1 MKKILTFVL
10 CALMLFSMLA
20 LVGCGKNKKSEE
32 NKPATAA
39 AVKFGAGVQSS
50 ITATDISDEDGSGT
64 LDASLAAVLVDAD
77 GKIVACQ
84 LDAVNM
90 VTYFKADNT
99 VTPVEDKA
107 LKSKVEQGDAYNMV
121 NYGKGQAIDGGDV
134 KTEWYAQADI
144 LESLIIGKTIDE
156 VKALV
161 VNGYRGNDE
170 VIAAGCTIGIND
182 LVLAVEKAVANAKTE
197 VAADAKLSIGVAG
210 QQTVAE
216 ASADQNASNKLTAN
230 IFIAAVD
237 AESKVL
243 ASSTDCVENT
253 FTLKDGKVEMD
264 NTDGLSKRNKG
275 DGYNMVAYGK
285 GSALGG
291 GDVTTEWYAQVDAFD
306 AACVGKTGAEIAG
319 LMATEGEY
327 ADRGVDTLM
336 SAGCTVYVSGF
347 VAAAAKI

>member
-1 MKKILTFVL
+1 MKKIIAIALSV
-10 CALMLFSMLA
+10 LMLVSLLTA
-20 LVGCGKNKKSEE
+20 CGAE
-32 NKPATAA
+32 KPADTAKT
-39 AVKFGAGVQSS
+39 VKFGAGVQSA
-50 ITATDISDEDGSGT
+50 ITPADATDEKNASGT

-90 VTYFKADNT
+90 KTEFLADGK
-99 VTPVEDKA
+99 VKPVADKD
-107 LKSKVEQGDAYNMV
+107 LKSKVEQGAEYNMV

-134 KTEWYAQADI
+134 TKEWYQQADI
-144 LESLIIGKTIDE
+144 LETLVIGKTIAE

-161 VNGYRGNDE
+161 VNGYRGNDA

-182 LVLAVEKAVANAKTE
+182 LVLAVEKAVANATVE
-197 VAADAKLSIGVAG
+197 VAADAKLSIGVNG
-210 QQTVAE
+210 QQKVTE
-216 ASADQNASNKLTAN
+216 ASAEANASNKLTAN

-237 AESKVL
+237 AAGKVL

-253 FTLKDGKVEMD
+253 FTLKDGKVEID
-264 NTDGLSKRNKG
+264 NKDGLSKRNKG

-291 GDVTTEWYAQVDAFD
+291 GDVKTEWYAQVDAFD

-327 ADRGVDTLM
+327 AGRGVDTLM
-336 SAGCTVYVSGF
+336 AAGCTIYVSGF

>member
-1 MKKILTFVL
+1 MKKIIAIALSV
-10 CALMLFSMLA
+10 LMLVSLLTA
-20 LVGCGKNKKSEE
+20 CGAE
-32 NKPATAA
+32 KPADTAKT
-39 AVKFGAGVQSS
+39 VKFGAGVQSA
-50 ITATDISDEDGSGT
+50 ITPADATDEKNASGT

-90 VTYFKADNT
+90 KTEFLADGK
-99 VTPVEDKA
+99 VKPVADKD
-107 LKSKVEQGDAYNMV
+107 LTSKVEQGDKYNMV

-134 KTEWYAQADI
+134 TKEWYQQADI
-144 LESLIIGKTIDE
+144 LETLVIGKTIAE

-161 VNGYRGNDE
+161 VNGYRGNDA

-197 VAADAKLSIGVAG
+197 VAADAKLSIGVKG
-210 QQTVAE
+210 EQKVTE
-216 ASADQNASNKLTAN
+216 ASAEANASNKLTAN

-237 AESKVL
+237 AAGKVL

-253 FTLKDGKVEMD
+253 FTLKDGKVDID
-264 NTDGLSKRNKG
+264 NKDGLSKRNKG

-285 GSALGG
+285 GKAIDG
-291 GDVTTEWYAQVDAFD
+291 GDVKNEWYVQANAFD
-306 AACVGKTGAEIAG
+306 AACVGKTASEIAG
-319 LMATEGEY
+319 LMLTEGQH
-327 ADRGVDTLM
+327 AGRGVEGLQA
-336 SAGCTVYVSGF
+336 AGCTIYVSGF